1 MEQWAALVEWE
12 SGGLA
17 DVPSENMRY
26 ALNELLAEFAK
37 RGDMPCDPVAW
48 MDPSGKF
55 EERAFSFSAE
65 TGWLPLM
72 LMTPNAKVRGP
83 EAALSPEAPSRLPGS
98 TP

>member
-1 MEQWAALVEWE
+1 MEQCAALVEWE

-48 MDPSGKF
+48 MNPSEKF

-72 LMTPNAKVRGP
+72 LMTPNVEVSGAGT
-83 EAALSPEAPSRLPGS
+83 ASAGLPG
-98 TP
+98 

>member
-26 ALNELLAEFAK
+26 ALKELLAEFAK
-37 RGDMPCDPVAW
+37 RGETPFDPVAW
-48 MDPSGKF
+48 MNPNGKF

-65 TGWLPLM
+65 AGWLPLM
-72 LMTPNAKVRGP
+72 LMTPNVEVQRDSGGIIAG
-83 EAALSPEAPSRLPGS
+83 GS
-98 TP
+98 AGTTG